1 MFRLARNEKRG
12 YLNTMISIAG
22 GTFFGLTQSSLK
34 LLGAALLLTLLNS
47 GRRV

>member
-1 MFRLARNEKRG
+1 MFRLAPKTKDG
-12 YLNTMISIAG
+12 YLNTMILTARAIV
-22 GTFFGLTQSSLK
+22 TLTQSSLK